1 MTWSMFST
9 AKSGKREVAVSLLM
23 FWVFVSSYLFFWI
36 PAEVFAKYQD
46 GYGTL
51 TWAVI
56 GFAAG
61 AFGIDFVMKAKTG
74 ALGSDPAPRR
84 RIDNAESHTGAV

>member
-1 MTWSMFST
+1 MTWALFST
-9 AKSGKREVAVSLLM
+9 AKSGKREVAISLLM
-23 FWVFVSSYLFFWI
+23 FWAFVSGYLFFWI
-36 PAEVFAKYQD
+36 PAELFSKYQD

-61 AFGIDFVMKAKTG
+61 AFGIDFVMKARAGGGG
-74 ALGSDPAPRR
+74 ADPAPRR
-84 RIDNAESHTGAV
+84 RIDGPENHTGAV